1 MIALP
6 RVFEAPKLEMS
17 RLGGYT
23 IVRKLA
29 KGGMAEIYLARSL
42 GPEGFE
48 KLVVLKRILPKYAE
62 NPKFVQLFLDEAK
75 LAASLDHPN
84 VVHVYDMGR
93 VDNHYFFTM
102 EYVHGQD
109 TRSIL
114 RKASRIKGHEIP
126 IAIAVQIVRS
136 MASALHHAHER
147 KRPDGAARDIVHRDV
162 SPSNILVSYDGAI
175 KLADFGVAK
184 AATSSVRTRT
194 GALKGKVGYMSPE
207 QARGTMIDRRSDV
220 FSLGVVLWEL
230 LAMRRLFKTDND
242 LATIQ
247 AIINTPPPS
256 LTELRDD
263 CPPELDRIA
272 RKALEKEPAT
282 RYQSAQQLQRDL
294 EELARELKLDQSSIS
309 LSSYMTEL
317 FADEIIAWRDAQS
330 AGSTVTDFI
339 VAHSGPAAT
348 PVSESDFSPEDAE
361 DEELDEDELEADE
374 EVSELAAQ
382 EPQPPRAGTIEEPDD
397 ATDFGPPP
405 IMEAVLK
412 AMVRPATVNT
422 VPRVQPPVLPRTER
436 EDNPFDNATTR
447 LRAKSHEGDASFNA
461 DVPTTVNQNTFLDE
475 SPTVSAPPEV
485 LQKAFAET
493 DETVQAIPRY
503 EGPKTIPDTEFPTP
517 ISGLYDREAPTTPFV
532 KPSPDQSPYS
542 IKPPELPSIPHVS
555 SLPGVPNPRPPLP
568 GVAKPSSTPPFAAMP
583 QAPPPEPYMPT
594 GFEDNDPALEATG
607 FDPMQPMQT
616 ELMQQSTDLVQ
627 TELYVNPAR
636 NYMPPS
642 HPPDGSFP
650 PPVGSFSQGAM
661 VHQPHAYPMHQPHTH
676 PVGMHAMGYPEGY
689 SEFDPN
695 IDLAPQRRWL
705 IIAGIAVGAMVLV
718 ILLVVI
724 FSRGEEEEQPPE
736 ETPVEP
742 APAVKPAPKA
752 EVKPAPKPEVTP
764 APVVAKP
771 EPKVEPPP
779 MVVVA
784 PKITKP
790 PPVTKK
796 KPRR

>member
-1 MIALP
+1 MA
-6 RVFEAPKLEMS
+6 

-48 KLVVLKRILPKYAE
+48 KLVVLKRILPKYAS

-93 VDNHYFFTM
+93 VDGHYFFTM

-114 RKASRIKGHEIP
+114 RKASRLKGHHIP

-147 KRPDGAARDIVHRDV
+147 KRPDGTARDIVHRDV

-184 AATSSVRTRT
+184 AASSSVRTRT

-207 QARGTMIDRRSDV
+207 QARGMMIDRRSDV

-230 LAMRRLFKTDND
+230 LAMQRLFKTDND

-247 AIINTPPPS
+247 AIINTPPPA
-256 LTELRDD
+256 LAKYRDD

-272 RKALEKEPAT
+272 NKALEKDPAT

-294 EELARELKLDQSSIS
+294 EELARELRLDQSSIS

-317 FADEIIAWRDAQS
+317 FAEELAAWRDAQS

-339 VAHSGPAAT
+339 VAHSSPTNAT
-348 PVSESDFSPEDAE
+348 PVSESDFSPEE
-361 DEELDEDELEADE
+361 VEEEELDEDELEDDE
-374 EVSELAAQ
+374 ASDVVAQ
-382 EPQPPRAGTIEEPDD
+382 PQPPRAGTIDEPDD

-412 AMVRPATVNT
+412 AMPRLPTANT
-422 VPRVQPPVLPRTER
+422 VPRVKPPVLPPTER
-436 EDNPFDNATTR
+436 DDNPFDNVTTR
-447 LRAKSHEGDASFNA
+447 SRATVLEGDASFNTEA
-461 DVPTTVNQNTFLDE
+461 PTTVNQNTFTDE
-475 SPTVSAPPEV
+475 SPTVSAPPDV

-493 DETVQAIPRY
+493 DETVQAIRRY
-503 EGPKTIPDTEFPTP
+503 EGPKPVPDTELPTP
-517 ISGLYDREAPTTPFV
+517 VSGLYDREAPTTPFA
-532 KPSPDQSPYS
+532 KSSPTTSPYS
-542 IKPPELPSIPHVS
+542 FKPPDLPIVPHAS
-555 SLPGVPNPRPPLP
+555 TLPKTPLP
-568 GVAKPSSTPPFAAMP
+568 GVAARPSSTPPPFGVLPA
-583 QAPPPEPYMPT
+583 PEPYMPT
-594 GFEDNDPALEATG
+594 GFEDNDPALEPTG
-607 FDPMQPMQT
+607 FDPMQP
-616 ELMQQSTDLVQ
+616 ELMQPSTDLVQ
-627 TELYVNPAR
+627 TDLFQNPHAQP
-636 NYMPPS
+636 YPMPA
-642 HPPDGSFP
+642 GSFP
-650 PPVGSFSQGAM
+650 PGTMPVGSFPPGAM
-661 VHQPHAYPMHQPHTH
+661 VHQPHAYPMVNPHTP
-676 PVGMHAMGYPEGY
+676 PVGMQAMGYPEL
-689 SEFDPN
+689 DPN

-705 IIAGIAVGAMVLV
+705 IIAGVAVGAMVIV

-724 FSRGEEEEQPPE
+724 FSRGGGEEDESEPVPD
-736 ETPVEP
+736 ETPVQP
-742 APAVKPAPKA
+742 APVPKPAPKA
-752 EVKPAPKPEVTP
+752 DAKPAAKPEVKAVAKPEP
-764 APVVAKP
+764 AVAKP
-771 EPKVEPPP
+771 EPKVEPAPA
-779 MVVVA
+779 VA
-784 PKITKP
+784 PPKITKQ

>member
-1 MIALP
+1 VSSAS
-6 RVFEAPKLEMS
+6 KLEMA

-48 KLVVLKRILPKYAE
+48 KLVVLKRILPKYAS

-93 VDNHYFFTM
+93 VDGHYFFTM

-114 RKASRIKGHEIP
+114 RKVSRLKGHQIP

-147 KRPDGAARDIVHRDV
+147 KRPDGSARDIVHRDV

-184 AATSSVRTRT
+184 AASSSVRTRT

-207 QARGTMIDRRSDV
+207 QARGMMIDRRSDV

-230 LAMRRLFKTDND
+230 LAMQRLFKTDND

-247 AIINTPPPS
+247 AIINTPPPA
-256 LTELRDD
+256 LAKFRDD
-263 CPPELDRIA
+263 CPPELERIA
-272 RKALEKEPAT
+272 NKALEKDPAE

-317 FADEIIAWRDAQS
+317 FAEELVAWRDAQS
-330 AGSTVTDFI
+330 AGSTVTDFL
-339 VAHSGPAAT
+339 VSHSGPTTAT
-348 PVSESDFSPEDAE
+348 PVSESDFSPEDE
-361 DEELDEDELEADE
+361 EEEELDEDELEAED
-374 EVSELAAQ
+374 EVSDVVAQ
-382 EPQPPRAGTIEEPDD
+382 PQPARAGSIDEPDD

-412 AMVRPATVNT
+412 AMPRPPTANT
-422 VPRVQPPVLPRTER
+422 IPRVQPPVLPRTER
-436 EDNPFDNATTR
+436 DDNPFDNVTTR
-447 LRAKSHEGDASFNA
+447 SRAKLVESDASFNTEA
-461 DVPTTVNQNTFLDE
+461 PTTVNQNTFTDE
-475 SPTVSAPPEV
+475 SPTVSAPPDV

-493 DETVQAIPRY
+493 DETVQAIRRY
-503 EGPKTIPDTEFPTP
+503 EGPKTIPDTELPTP
-517 ISGLYDREAPTTPFV
+517 VSGLYDREAPTTPFV
-532 KPSPDQSPYS
+532 KSSTATSPYS
-542 IKPPELPSIPHVS
+542 FKPPDLPA
-555 SLPGVPNPRPPLP
+555 VPLASTLPRPPLP
-568 GVAKPSSTPPFAAMP
+568 GVAARPSSTPPPFGVLPA
-583 QAPPPEPYMPT
+583 PEPYVPT
-594 GFEDNDPALEATG
+594 GFEENDPALEPTG
-607 FDPMQPMQT
+607 FDPMHGMQHEIYNPNMMQPP
-616 ELMQQSTDLVQ
+616 
-627 TELYVNPAR
+627 PA
-636 NYMPPS
+636 M
-642 HPPDGSFP
+642 PDGSFP
-650 PPVGSFSQGAM
+650 PGTMPMPVGSFPPGAM
-661 VHQPHAYPMHQPHTH
+661 VHQPHAYPMVHPHTP
-676 PVGMHAMGYPEGY
+676 PVGMQAYPEL
-689 SEFDPN
+689 DPN

-705 IIAGIAVGAMVLV
+705 IIAGVAVGAMVLV

-724 FSRGEEEEQPPE
+724 FSRGGADDDEPVPD
-736 ETPVEP
+736 ETPAQP
-742 APAVKPAPKA
+742 APPPKPAPKA
-752 EVKPAPKPEVTP
+752 EAKPAAKPEVKAVAKP
-764 APVVAKP
+764 DPVVAKP
-771 EPKVEPPP
+771 DPKVVEPPP
-779 MVVVA
+779 V
-784 PKITKP
+784 PKTTKP
-790 PPVTKK
+790 PVTTKK
-796 KPRR
+796 KRR